1 QDILVRHI
9 NLCSQHAGALL
20 EIAFAHPVEECPV
33 LSRSSLTVRA
43 INAQPMIV
51 SAVLSDFFGALTVDV
66 GQASIDQFEGEL
78 VKLLEVVRSVEDSL
92 ARVESQPNDV
102 RDNSVR
108 VELILCER
116 VGVIEPQ
123 VARAA

>member
-1 QDILVRHI
+1 MGEVIHRIDAPLVERSMMGRFANSVDERVAHQDILVRHI

-20 EIAFAHPVEECPV
+20 EIAFAHPGEECPV

-78 VKLLEVVRSVEDSL
+78 VKLLEVV
-92 ARVESQPNDV
+92 
-102 RDNSVR
+102 
-108 VELILCER
+108 
-116 VGVIEPQ
+116 
-123 VARAA
+123 